1 MTDQSPPTADL
12 PAAPTE
18 PGERYEATIHA
29 GDPALADA
37 DALAGV
43 SELDLDRV
51 PDPSGGIRVLVEPS
65 DISRLV
71 AQGFEV
77 RLHRAVPVQP
87 LDPGLVTADED
98 NLSWLTARLRAPGEG

>member
-1 MTDQSPPTADL
+1 MTDQSPPTPGPSAV
-12 PAAPTE
+12 PGE
-18 PGERYEATIHA
+18 PGERYEATIHPA
-29 GDPALADA
+29 DPARSDA
-37 DALAGV
+37 DALTGV

-51 PDPSGGIRVLVEPS
+51 PDPAGDVRVLVEPS

-87 LDPGLVTADED
+87 LDPALVTKDED
-98 NLSWLTARLRAPGEG
+98 VLSWLTARITAPEES

>member
-12 PAAPTE
+12 PAAQGA
-18 PGERYEATIHA
+18 PGERYEATIHPA
-29 GDPALADA
+29 DPTRADA
-37 DALAGV
+37 DALTGV
-43 SELDLDRV
+43 SALDLDRV
-51 PDPSGGIRVLVEPS
+51 PDPAGGVRVLVDPN

-87 LDPGLVTADED
+87 LDPALVSADED
-98 NLSWLTARLRAPGEG
+98 VLNWLTARITAGES

>member
-29 GDPALADA
+29 ADPALADA

-43 SELDLDRV
+43 SELDRQ
-51 PDPSGGIRVLVEPS
+51 GGGV
-65 DISRLV
+65 
-71 AQGFEV
+71 G
-77 RLHRAVPVQP
+77 LHHRNP
-87 LDPGLVTADED
+87 
-98 NLSWLTARLRAPGEG
+98 